1 MCDEVIAPSKLAT
14 NSKKHFIY
22 GDERIEFECV
32 IRSNVTTQ
40 SKQRILIKVHPNGKV
55 VVSVPEQIDEQSL
68 MRAVNKRS
76 RWIYQKL
83 RDFRA
88 QSQYATPREY
98 VSGESH
104 LYLGKQYMLKVIHA
118 PDATQNVKL
127 LRGKI
132 EVSVRQYSPEKVKQ
146 LLDEWYKTR
155 AKEVFAKRLDVVLE
169 KALWVESRPAF
180 RILTMQTQWGSCSP
194 TGRLTLNPH
203 LVKTPNACID
213 YVILHELCHLAEHNH
228 SKRFYMLLGQVM
240 PDWERVKIRLDG
252 LAHRVL
258 I

>member
-1 MCDEVIAPSKLAT
+1 MVIDSNKY
-14 NSKKHFIY
+14 FVY
-22 GDERIEFECV
+22 GDERIHFECV
-32 IRSNVTTQ
+32 VRSAVSAK
-40 SKQRILIKVHPNGKV
+40 SKQRIVIKVHPNGRV
-55 VVSVPEQIDEQSL
+55 VVFVPEQTDEQTL
-68 MRAVNKRS
+68 MRAVKKRA
-76 RWIYQKL
+76 RWIYEKL
-83 RDFRA
+83 RNFQA

-132 EVSVRQYSPEKVKQ
+132 EVSVHQHSPEKVKQ

-155 AKEVFAKRLDVVLE
+155 AKEVFAKRLDAVIE

-194 TGRLTLNPH
+194 GGQLTLNPH

-240 PDWERVKIRLDG
+240 PDWERVKMRLDG

>member
-1 MCDEVIAPSKLAT
+1 MAMNTSKYFT
-14 NSKKHFIY
+14 Y
-22 GDERIEFECV
+22 GDERIHFECV
-32 IRSNVTTQ
+32 VRSIVSSK
-40 SKQRILIKVHPNGKV
+40 SKQRLLIKVHTNGKV
-55 VVSVPEQIDEQSL
+55 IVSVPEQIDEQSL
-68 MRAVNKRS
+68 MRAIKKRS

-83 RDFRA
+83 RDLRA
-88 QSQYATPREY
+88 QSQYTTPREY

-118 PDATQNVKL
+118 PDAIQSVKL

-155 AKEVFAKRLDVVLE
+155 AKEVFAKRLEMVLE
-169 KALWVESRPAF
+169 KALWVESRPSF

-194 TGRLTLNPH
+194 RGRLTLNPH
-203 LVKTPNACID
+203 LVKAPNACID

-240 PDWERVKIRLDG
+240 PDWEQVKLRLDG
-252 LAHRVL
+252 LAHQIL
-258 I
+258 F

>member
-1 MCDEVIAPSKLAT
+1 MNTSKYFT
-14 NSKKHFIY
+14 Y
-22 GDERIEFECV
+22 GDERIHFECV
-32 IRSNVTTQ
+32 VRSIVSSK

-55 VVSVPEQIDEQSL
+55 IVSVPEQIDEQSL
-68 MRAVNKRS
+68 MRAIKKRS

-88 QSQYATPREY
+88 QSQYLTPREY

-104 LYLGKQYMLKVIHA
+104 LYLGKQYMLKVIQA
-118 PDATQNVKL
+118 SDATQSVKL

>member
-1 MCDEVIAPSKLAT
+1 M
-14 NSKKHFIY
+14 
-22 GDERIEFECV
+22 
-32 IRSNVTTQ
+32 
-40 SKQRILIKVHPNGKV
+40 
-55 VVSVPEQIDEQSL
+55 PEQIDEQSL
-68 MRAVNKRS
+68 MRAIKKRS

-88 QSQYATPREY
+88 QSQYTTPREY

-118 PDATQNVKL
+118 PDAIQSVKL
-127 LRGKI
+127 LRGRI

-146 LLDEWYKTR
+146 LLDEWYKIR
-155 AKEVFAKRLDVVLE
+155 AKEVFAKRLEMVLE
-169 KALWVESRPAF
+169 KALWVESRPSF

-194 TGRLTLNPH
+194 RGRLTLNPH
-203 LVKTPNACID
+203 LVKAPNTCID

-240 PDWERVKIRLDG
+240 PDWEQVKMRLDG

>member
-1 MCDEVIAPSKLAT
+1 MNTSKYFT
-14 NSKKHFIY
+14 Y
-22 GDERIEFECV
+22 GDERIHFECV
-32 IRSNVTTQ
+32 VRSTVSSQ

-55 VVSVPEQIDEQSL
+55 IVSVPEQTDEQSL
-68 MRAVNKRS
+68 MRAIKKRS

-83 RDFRA
+83 RNFRA
-88 QSQYATPREY
+88 QSQYLTPREY

-104 LYLGKQYMLKVIHA
+104 LYLGKQYMLKVIQA
-118 PDATQNVKL
+118 SDATQSVKL